1 MRILHT
7 GDIHLDSAFCA
18 YGARDAERQREA
30 GRALLRRIFGCAAKE
45 GAQLILISGD
55 LFDSR
60 FVSPETG
67 ELFCA
72 LVEECGIPVV
82 VSPGNHDPY
91 FENSFYAKAAERLGD
106 KLFVFTSPELQIFDI
121 DSLRV
126 RVFGY
131 AFTSAALS
139 ESPLS
144 GAEMPQDNGYTRIF
158 CGHGDIFSPVSRYAP
173 ITENELRK
181 FDFAY
186 AALGHVHNAWNAEKM
201 GGRARYCGFGEGRS
215 FDELGDGGVWI
226 VNIDSESFTC
236 ERRILSNKAFYILK
250 LGLCSEDTLSSAKER
265 ICGQIKEQNYSL
277 NAHLR
282 LILEGVAQENLVKE
296 LLTATQEICSD
307 CGLEYLELLDRVMPV
322 LDGEYLERDT
332 TLRGELYRVL
342 RPKLMSSD
350 NEERARAIKALKIG
364 LAAIDGRS
372 IFGADEKGVW
382 V

>member
-7 GDIHLDSAFCA
+7 GDLHLDSAFCA

-30 GRALLRRIFGCAAKE
+30 GRDLLRRIFVCAKSVEAR
-45 GAQLILISGD
+45 LILISGD

-72 LVEECGIPVV
+72 LVEEHGIPVV
-82 VSPGNHDPY
+82 ISPGNHDPY
-91 FENSFYAKAAERLGD
+91 FENSFYAKVAERLED

-121 DSLRV
+121 DSLKV

-139 ESPLS
+139 ESPLRN
-144 GAEMPQDNGYTRIF
+144 AEIPADNGYVRIF
-158 CGHGDIFSPVSRYAP
+158 CGHADISSPVSRYGP
-173 ITENELRK
+173 ISERELKK

-186 AALGHVHNAWNAEKM
+186 AALGHVHNAWNTEIMEGK
-201 GGRARYCGFGEGRS
+201 ARYCGFGEGRS

-226 VNIDSESFTC
+226 VDVDGESLAC

-250 LGLCSEDTLSSAKER
+250 VELYAEDTVSSAKER
-265 ICGQIKEQNYSL
+265 ICAQIKEEKFSL
-277 NAHLR
+277 NAQLR
-282 LILEGVAQENLVKE
+282 LVLYGVAQENTVKDI
-296 LLTATQEICSD
+296 LAAADEICSD
-307 CGLEYLELLDRVMPV
+307 CGLEYMEITENVMPA

-342 RPKLMSSD
+342 RPKLLSVD
-350 NEERARAIKALKIG
+350 FEERERAVKALKIG

-372 IFGADEKGVW
+372 VFGADEKGGRG
-382 V
+382 

>member
-7 GDIHLDSAFCA
+7 GDLHLDSAFCS

-30 GRALLRRIFGCAAKE
+30 GRALLRRIFECAKRE
-45 GAQLILISGD
+45 GAELVLISGD

-126 RVFGY
+126 RIFGY

-139 ESPLS
+139 QSPLV
-144 GAEMPQDNGYTRIF
+144 GAELPADNGYTRIF
-158 CGHGDIFSPVSRYAP
+158 CGHGDISSPVSRYAP

-181 FDFAY
+181 FDFDY
-186 AALGHVHNAWNAEKM
+186 AALGHIHNAWSTEIMSGK
-201 GGRARYCGFGEGRS
+201 ARYCGFGEGRS
-215 FDELGDGGVWI
+215 FDELGEGGVWI
-226 VNIDSESFTC
+226 VDSDGESFNC
-236 ERRILSNKAFYILK
+236 ERKILSNKAFYILETE
-250 LGLCSEDTLSSAKER
+250 LDAEDSFFSAKEK
-265 ICGQIKEQNYSL
+265 ICEDIKKQGYSS

-282 LILEGVAQENLVKE
+282 LILGGVALESLVKDLIVATEE
-296 LLTATQEICSD
+296 LCSA

-322 LDGEYLERDT
+322 LDGEYLESDT

-342 RPKLMSSD
+342 RPKLVSLD
-350 NEERARAIKALKIG
+350 TEERARAIKALKIG
-364 LAAIDGRS
+364 LAAIEGRS
-372 IFGADEKGVW
+372 IFGAEEKGGSL
-382 V
+382 